1 MQGGFIVEGE
11 KIERWITQT
20 DFENDEAVGYL
31 ADRLAK
37 AGVEDELHKQGA
49 VEGCP
54 VTIGGITF
62 EWEPMTG
69 GDPTMASRGEDAR
82 LKGTNR
88 VSAAE
93 RKRASQARRGL
104 VDEFDYGDEE
114 EVTREGA
121 NRDRWQG

>member
-1 MQGGFIVEGE
+1 
-11 KIERWITQT
+11 
-20 DFENDEAVGYL
+20 
-31 ADRLAK
+31 
-37 AGVEDELHKQGA
+37 
-49 VEGCP
+49 
-54 VTIGGITF
+54 
-62 EWEPMTG
+62 MTG

-104 VDEFDYGDEE
+104 VDELDYGDEE
-114 EVTREGA
+114 EITREGA

>member
-1 MQGGFIVEGE
+1 MQGGFIVEGK
-11 KIERWITQT
+11 KIERWILQT
-20 DFENDEAVGYL
+20 DFENDEAVGFL

-37 AGVEDELHKQGA
+37 AGVEDELREQGA

-82 LKGTNR
+82 LKGTGR

-104 VDEFDYGDEE
+104 IDEYDYGTDE

>member
-1 MQGGFIVEGE
+1 MQGGFIVDGD
-11 KIERWITQT
+11 KIKRWITQT

-54 VTIGGITF
+54 VTIGGLTF
-62 EWEPMTG
+62 EWEPMVG

-114 EVTREGA
+114 EVTREAA